1 MGVLLAGLLPVV
13 AAGSPAVAAV
23 AKPSCVDTAVSEEAA
38 IAVAV
43 SCARRVTVAGKVTE
57 LTQVYAEP
65 SGRLRFESAVLPQ
78 RARQADGSWKPV
90 DLALRKDK
98 AGLLRPGASVADV
111 RFSAG
116 GSGPLVTLV
125 EAGGTMTMSWPGV
138 LPAPTVA
145 DDSATYPEVLSGVDL
160 VVRATRTGFTHVLVV
175 KTPQAAANPAL
186 KEIRFAIGGDATV
199 QATPDGG
206 MLAKIRSRVVAT
218 ASPAVMW
225 DSTEVVTGPAAEIA
239 ARTGE
244 KPEFKGVKSTHA
256 APGDTAK
263 EAPVHARATSSREF
277 VLRPDAKLLAAPA
290 SAFPLFIDP
299 PWSTVKSRWAYA
311 TNNGSSNT
319 DYSVAR
325 VGRNPDTGA
334 LFRSFFDFPV
344 GALAGKYVHD
354 AYVAMKLT
362 HSWSCGDTEND
373 MYYTQGITA
382 TMKTSWTATSLNS
395 WLSSTM
401 SHANEAGGC
410 SDSPQP
416 DQDRN
421 FTGPNVTYAI
431 NAHAAASATNITIG
445 FVAGAN
451 ATWEAIQDRWKRWLP
466 GNAVLVVDFSSYP
479 GQPTGLQVAGVA
491 CPGSGVMS
499 IGTSTPTLSAVF
511 PDADGSQTMS
521 AAFEWL
527 EVPANG
533 VYDDTTPRKTA
544 PPAVSAP
551 ANTRG
556 TTSALSGIIAGKTYA
571 YRVRHTDP
579 APYNLVSPWSP
590 WCTFA
595 MDDTV
600 PGAPSITAVTLP
612 TGPGTGGVFT
622 LSTVLPADADVVKF
636 RYGWSSPPL
645 LEATATGTTTK
656 TATISVTVPKYGQ
669 NILYVHAID
678 ATGNKG
684 NDSSRSMTVSRPSP
698 AVARWGLETYPGTTS
713 AMALADRQPAL
724 AGNTPLTT
732 YGGATWQPDARLMN
746 GATMRL
752 DGTTGY
758 LRTTGPVLDTTKSF
772 SVAAWVRPTN
782 LDDYHNIATQR
793 DDLYTRF
800 NLYTYWDK
808 YCFASNGSATEYVDP
823 IFTCATAP
831 AQLNVWTHVAGV
843 WDSADGGKLRIYVNG
858 VLAGPEVA
866 DPTSWAADGPVVIG
880 RWELWDEDDSY
891 WAGDIADVQL
901 FNRVLV
907 ANDFT
912 GQRKSDP
919 LSGGFDEPG
928 MFAPIE
934 VGRWDMEAATPCYAV
949 GNPGTCEAPDGA
961 AWGRR
966 MALSQGSWVDLGH
979 GNGQAVYF
987 DDKHWADD
995 PADPFYNLTTQEYG
1009 RSQRNTGTL
1018 GAPVWGDSP
1027 VLRTNGSFTVSTW
1040 VKLGKTTGSQIFASQ
1055 DSPGHS
1061 GFHLSYRDSNGGQW
1075 VFKMVAGQTDGTA
1088 SHTTLAAAAATSP
1101 TTWHHLVGVA
1111 DASKREIR
1119 LYVDGALAATMPLYS
1134 GWQPWQASGPLVL
1147 GRGTTPTGPNDWF
1160 TGALDDVRVYQG
1172 AMTEGGVMALYES
1185 QKI

>member
-1 MGVLLAGLLPVV
+1 M

-23 AKPSCVDTAVSEEAA
+23 AKPSCVDTAASEEAA

-78 RARQADGSWKPV
+78 RARQADGSWKQV

-98 AGLLRPGASVADV
+98 TGLLRPGASVADV

-125 EAGGTMTMSWPGV
+125 EPGGTMTMSWPGV
-138 LPAPTVA
+138 LPAPTVV
-145 DDSATYPEVLSGVDL
+145 DDAATYPEVLPGVDL

-218 ASPAVMW
+218 AGPASMW
-225 DSTEVVTGPAAEIA
+225 DSTEVVTGPDAEIA

-244 KPEFKGVKSTHA
+244 KPVFKGVKSTHG
-256 APGDTAK
+256 APGDTAR
-263 EAPVHARATSSREF
+263 EAPVGVHRSSSREV
-277 VLRPDAKLLAAPA
+277 VLTPDAKLLAAPA
-290 SAFPLFIDP
+290 SAFPVFIDP

-325 VGRNPDTGA
+325 VGLNPDTGA

-373 MYYTQGITA
+373 MYHAQGITA
-382 TMKTSWTATSLNS
+382 TMKTSWTSTSLNS

-416 DQDRN
+416 DQDKN
-421 FTGPNVTYAI
+421 FTGPNVTSTI
-431 NAHAAASATNITIG
+431 QAHAAVSATNITIG

-451 ATWEAIQDRWKRWLP
+451 ATWEAIQNRWKRWLP
-466 GNAVLVVDFSSYP
+466 GNAVLVVDYSSYP
-479 GQPTGLQVAGVA
+479 GQPTGMQVAGVA

-499 IGTSTPTLSAVF
+499 IGTLTPTLSAVF

-533 VYDDTTPRKTA
+533 VYNDTTPRKTA

-556 TTSALSGIIAGKTYA
+556 TTAALSGMVSGKKYA

-579 APYNLVSPWSP
+579 APYNLVSPWSA
-590 WCTFA
+590 WCEFTT
-595 MDDTV
+595 DNTV
-600 PGAPSITAVTLP
+600 PGVVAITPTTLP
-612 TGPGTGGVFT
+612 TGPGTSGAFT
-622 LSTVLPADADVVKF
+622 LSTQLPADSDVVKF

-669 NILYVHAID
+669 NILYVYAID

-684 NDSSRSMTVSRPSP
+684 NDSSYSLAIARPSP
-698 AVARWGLETYPGTTS
+698 AVARWGLETYPGTTTT
-713 AMALADRQPAL
+713 MALADQQPSL
-724 AGNTPLTT
+724 AGNTPLTAV
-732 YGGATWQPDARLMN
+732 GGVTWPAGTRLTD
-746 GATMRL
+746 GAAVRF

-758 LRTTGPVLDTTKSF
+758 LKTAGPVLDTTKSF
-772 SVAAWVRPTN
+772 SVAAWVRPTS
-782 LDDYHNIATQR
+782 LTGYHAIATQQGNSMGRFELVTR
-793 DDLYTRF
+793 DGYYCIGSRPNQDDYD
-800 NLYTYWDK
+800 YPTY
-808 YCFASNGSATEYVDP
+808 
-823 IFTCATAP
+823 TCATAP
-831 AQLNVWTHVAGV
+831 AQLNVWAHVAGV
-843 WDSADGGKLRIYVNG
+843 WEAGNGGKLRIYVNG

-866 DPTSWAADGPVVIG
+866 DATAWSAAGPVVIG
-880 RWELWDEDDSY
+880 RWQYYDSGSDF

-987 DDKHWADD
+987 DDKHWIDD
-995 PADPFYNLTTQEYG
+995 PADPYYNLTTQEYG

-1018 GAPVWGDSP
+1018 GTPVWGDSP
-1027 VLRTNGSFTVSTW
+1027 VLRTDGSFTVSTW
-1040 VKLGKTTGSQIFASQ
+1040 VKLGKTTGWQVFASQ
-1055 DSPGHS
+1055 DSTGHS
-1061 GFHLSYRDSNGGQW
+1061 GYYFYYRDSNGGQW
-1075 VFKMVAGQTDGTA
+1075 VFKMVAGQTDGA
-1088 SHTTLAAAAATSP
+1088 SSHATLAVAAATNP
-1101 TTWHHLVGVA
+1101 TAWHHLVGVT
-1111 DASKREIR
+1111 DVGKREIR